1 MSARLPTYPSAY
13 LHACPVC
20 GGCASGTGENHYLL
34 HIVTRWKRD
43 HNGIKIVR
51 SGKYMLEVVAIKRSR
66 QEKYWAIP
74 EAYVSQTY
82 TRPPGQGM
90 RVACIRAS

>member
-1 MSARLPTYPSAY
+1 
-13 LHACPVC
+13 
-20 GGCASGTGENHYLL
+20 LL

-66 QEKYWAIP
+66 QEQYWAIP
-74 EAYVSQTY
+74 EA
-82 TRPPGQGM
+82 
-90 RVACIRAS
+90 

>member
-1 MSARLPTYPSAY
+1 MLLHQTLKRDVGILLLPPPPLLRVFGFA
-13 LHACPVC
+13 
-20 GGCASGTGENHYLL
+20 GENHYLL

-74 EAYVSQTY
+74 EV
-82 TRPPGQGM
+82 
-90 RVACIRAS
+90 